1 MMKVKKIG
9 LILAALSFSFSVSA
23 MKTIEKNETEQPS
36 VQQRLSQAQNF
47 AKKQEWVSVFNIMYP
62 LALEGNLQAQGNLG
76 MLYNLG
82 RGVAQDK
89 EKAYWWFSEA
99 AERGSIVAINNLAVM
114 YYQGQY
120 VKKDEKQAIKLFE
133 TTAKADNVDAMM
145 MLAEVYHKQKNDI
158 KSFEWLKKAADSG
171 NTTAKFMMAESYEKG
186 RGTKMNK
193 TLAALIYRELLTSN
207 IENNLRQE
215 VLERLQQLDIKT
227 QN

>member
-1 MMKVKKIG
+1 MMKAKKTG
-9 LILAALSFSFSVSA
+9 LILAALSVSFSIFA
-23 MKTIEKNETEQPS
+23 MKTIEKTDNEQLND
-36 VQQRLSQAQNF
+36 QQRLTQAQSF

-62 LALEGNLQAQGNLG
+62 LALEGNLQAQSNLG

-82 RGVAQDK
+82 RGVAQDR

-99 AERGSIVAINNLAVM
+99 AERGSISAINNLAVM

-145 MLAEVYHKQKNDI
+145 MLAEVYHRQGNDT
-158 KSFEWLKKAADSG
+158 KSFEWLKKAANKG
-171 NTTAKFMMAESYEKG
+171 NATAKLMMAESYEKG

-193 TLAALIYRELLTSN
+193 TLAALMYRELLMSDVDN
-207 IENNLRQE
+207 HIRNEAISRLRH
-215 VLERLQQLDIKT
+215 LDV

>member
-1 MMKVKKIG
+1 MMKAKKIG

-99 AERGSIVAINNLAVM
+99 AERGSISAINNLAVM

-120 VKKDEKQAIKLFE
+120 VKKDEKQSIKLFE

-145 MLAEVYHKQKNDI
+145 MLAEVYHRQGNDT
-158 KSFEWLKKAADSG
+158 KSFEWLKKAANKG
-171 NTTAKFMMAESYEKG
+171 NATAKLMMAESYEKG

-193 TLAALIYRELLTSN
+193 TLAALMYRELLMSDVDNN
-207 IENNLRQE
+207 IRNEAISRLRH
-215 VLERLQQLDIKT
+215 LDV